1 MSMPVRI
8 DKETYERAK
17 AEAAI
22 EHRTIAGQVEY
33 WAKVGRTAIDNPDL
47 PINFIID
54 VLASMA
60 EPASE
65 KVQLVRR
72 EELSEVQEN
81 S

>member
-54 VLASMA
+54 VLAALA
-60 EPASE
+60 EPISE
-65 KVQLVRR
+65 RTPYKRDSF
-72 EELSEVQEN
+72 E
-81 S
+81 

>member
-1 MSMPVRI
+1 MGMPVRI

-22 EHRTIAGQVEY
+22 EHRTIAGQIEY

-47 PINFIID
+47 PIYFIID
-54 VLASMA
+54 LLAGMA

-65 KVQLVRR
+65 RTPYIPGTF
-72 EELSEVQEN
+72 E
-81 S
+81 

>member
-1 MSMPVRI
+1 MRI
-8 DKETYERAK
+8 EKDTYERAK

-22 EHRTIAGQVEY
+22 EHRTIAGQIEY

-54 VLASMA
+54 ALAALA

-72 EELSEVQEN
+72 EEPSEIQE
-81 S
+81 SS

>member
-17 AEAAI
+17 TEAAI
-22 EHRTIAGQVEY
+22 EHRTIAGQIEY

-47 PINFIID
+47 PINLIID

-60 EPASE
+60 EPASD
-65 KVQLVRR
+65 KVQFNRR
-72 EELSEVQEN
+72 EEPTTQEN
-81 S
+81 H

>member
-1 MSMPVRI
+1 MPVRI

-17 AEAAI
+17 TEAVI
-22 EHRTIAGQVEY
+22 EHRTIAGQIEY

-54 VLASMA
+54 SLASLA

-65 KVQLVRR
+65 KVQHIRR
-72 EELSEVQEN
+72 KEPAEIQEN
-81 S
+81 H

>member
-47 PINFIID
+47 PIDFIVD
-54 VLASMA
+54 VLAALA
-60 EPASE
+60 EPVSE
-65 KVQLVRR
+65 RTPYLPGSF
-72 EELSEVQEN
+72 E
-81 S
+81 

>member
-8 DKETYERAK
+8 DKETYEQAK

-22 EHRTIAGQVEY
+22 EHRTIAGQIEY
-33 WAKVGRTAIDNPDL
+33 WAKVGRAAIDNPDL
-47 PINFIID
+47 PVYFIID
-54 VLASMA
+54 ALASMA

-72 EELSEVQEN
+72 KEPTEAQGN
-81 S
+81 H

>member
-17 AEAAI
+17 TEAAI
-22 EHRTIAGQVEY
+22 EHRTIAGQIEY

-47 PINFIID
+47 PISFIID
-54 VLASMA
+54 VLAAMA

-65 KVQLVRR
+65 KVQLIRR
-72 EELSEVQEN
+72 EEPTDQDDR
-81 S
+81 

>member
-8 DKETYERAK
+8 DKGLYERAR

-22 EHRTIAGQVEY
+22 EHRTIAGQIEY

-47 PINFIID
+47 PIYFIID
-54 VLASMA
+54 VLAAMA

-65 KVQLVRR
+65 KVRFVRR
-72 EELSEVQEN
+72 EEPAEVQEIH
-81 S
+81 

>member
-22 EHRTIAGQVEY
+22 EHRTIASQVEY

-47 PINFIID
+47 PIDFIID
-54 VLASMA
+54 VLAAMA

-72 EELSEVQEN
+72 EEPSEIQE
-81 S
+81 SS

>member
-8 DKETYERAK
+8 DKETYELAK

-22 EHRTIAGQVEY
+22 EHRTIAGQIEY

-54 VLASMA
+54 VLAAMA
-60 EPASE
+60 EPAPERTPYIPGSFE
-65 KVQLVRR
+65 
-72 EELSEVQEN
+72 
-81 S
+81 

>member
-22 EHRTIAGQVEY
+22 EHRTIAGQIEY

-47 PINFIID
+47 PIHFIID
-54 VLASMA
+54 VLAAMA

-65 KVQLVRR
+65 RTPYVPGSF
-72 EELSEVQEN
+72 E
-81 S
+81 

>member
-22 EHRTIAGQVEY
+22 EHRTIAGQIEY

-47 PINFIID
+47 PIYFIID
-54 VLASMA
+54 VLAAMA

-65 KVQLVRR
+65 RAPYLPGSF
-72 EELSEVQEN
+72 E
-81 S
+81 